1 MEGPGRH
8 GRRRFLPAALVVAG
22 LLAAVLLAA
31 CAPQF
36 SPDPTPPPSGAVS
49 AQPSAGASAP
59 ASGAAEPSP
68 SAGPSAS
75 PPASAPPPPAATP
88 LAPAQPGADPLS
100 TLAWLFTPLFWALF
114 NVLVLFDTVT
124 GNIAISI
131 VLLTLVV
138 RLVLV
143 PIYRRQL
150 VSQKQLQLVQPE
162 LRELQRRYKGDR
174 QKQMQIQS
182 EFYKERGI
190 SPAAGCLPVVLSLF
204 LLLPMYQVISQGL
217 TNYDPSGM
225 SLIPLQCDP
234 APIIETVNG
243 VPTVTNP
250 CLDPIAF
257 GVDWSIPEVFATI
270 PIPVINFP
278 LGLSILAIISALL
291 QLVQSRMTLPSSR
304 DGKTDD
310 PNVRTQ
316 RQMVILLPFI
326 SIVYGGLLPAG
337 LFLYWIF
344 STLFSIGQQY
354 LIIGWG
360 GMFPIMGWD
369 PPFAQN
375 HSPRFPVAMPPP
387 KQPSG
392 DATSSSSRP
401 EPPPRRTEPAATIRP
416 RGRSRRRGRRR

>member
-1 MEGPGRH
+1 MMAGDPRTSGSRA
-8 GRRRFLPAALVVAG
+8 RLAPALLIVVG
-22 LLAAVLLAA
+22 LFVAVVLAA

-36 SPDPTPPPSGAVS
+36 SPDPSPVPSGAAS
-49 AQPSAGASAP
+49 AAPSAASAGPSEP
-59 ASGAAEPSP
+59 ATPSP
-68 SAGPSAS
+68 SAAPTAS
-75 PPASAPPPPAATP
+75 PPPPPAAIP
-88 LAPAQPGADPLS
+88 LAPAQPGADPVS

-114 NVLVLFDTVT
+114 NVLVLFDQITA
-124 GNIAISI
+124 NIAIAI

-150 VSQKQLQLVQPE
+150 VSQKQLQLIQPE
-162 LRELQRRYKGDR
+162 LREVLRRYKGDR
-174 QKQMQIQS
+174 QKQMQVQS
-182 EFYKERGI
+182 EFYKERGVN
-190 SPAAGCLPVVLSLF
+190 PASGCLPVVLSLF

-225 SLIPLQCDP
+225 SVIPLQCDP
-234 APIIETVNG
+234 APVIETING

-257 GVDWSIPEVFATI
+257 GVNWSVPETFATI
-270 PIPVINFP
+270 PIPVVNFP

-291 QLVQSRMTLPSSR
+291 QLVASRMTLPSSR
-304 DGKTDD
+304 DGRTDD
-310 PNVRTQ
+310 PNIRTQ

-369 PPFAQN
+369 PQYAQN
-375 HSPRFPVAMPPP
+375 HTPRFPVAMPPV
-387 KQPSG
+387 KQPSEK
-392 DATSSSSRP
+392 DATPSSSRP
-401 EPPPRRTEPAATIRP
+401 DQPIRRTEPAATIRP